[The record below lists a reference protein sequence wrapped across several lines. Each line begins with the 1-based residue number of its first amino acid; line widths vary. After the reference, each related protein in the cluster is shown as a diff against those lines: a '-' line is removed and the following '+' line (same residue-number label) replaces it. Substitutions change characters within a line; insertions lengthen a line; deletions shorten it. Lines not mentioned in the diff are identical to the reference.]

1 MPIGSGEQSI
11 FKIRT
16 LVFKETWILGGFLVI
31 GFLSSSMALADSD
44 MIFEKLLIRE
54 SITRH
59 TKKELIK
66 KNRNIDFKNLYQ
78 TKVVLEESSVQYFF
92 GYQNKQRLV
101 LCY

>member
-1 MPIGSGEQSI
+1 MPIGSGEQII

-16 LVFKETWILGGFLVI
+16 LVFKETRLIMGFLVI
-31 GFLSSSMALADSD
+31 GFLSNTMALGNSK
-44 MIFEKLLIRE
+44 IEYEKLLTRE
-54 SITRH
+54 SIIRH

-66 KNRNIDFKNLYQ
+66 KNRNIEFDNLFQ
-78 TKVVLEESSVQYFF
+78 IKVVLEGSSVECFF